1 MSDEYRFDVHGTPVP
16 QGSKRAFVVNG
27 RAVIVDVKDER
38 LKAWRK
44 AVATAAASVSRGAPI
59 DAPVEVRV
67 MFGIERPASVTREWP
82 SVAPDVDKLAR
93 AVLDGLTDSGLISD
107 DSRVVRLV
115 AEKVYAS
122 RPGAR
127 VVVAVRGREEQ
138 KS

>member
-1 MSDEYRFDVHGTPVP
+1 VSVEYRFDVHGTAVP

-27 RAVIVDVKDER
+27 RAVIADVKGKE
-38 LKAWRK
+38 LKVWRK
-44 AVATAAASVSRGAPI
+44 AVAAAAASVSRGASI
-59 DAPVEVRV
+59 DDAVEGRV
-67 MFGIERPASVTREWP
+67 MFGIERPASVTRAWP

-93 AVLDGLTDSGLISD
+93 AVLDGLTDSGLIRD

-138 KS
+138 ER